1 MFVVRL
7 LAMMR
12 GRYIQRRW
20 DKEFKFVWGGAG
32 QEWEEEEEGRAGKI
46 KKKSQRLL

>member
-32 QEWEEEEEGRAGKI
+32 QEWERGRRRKGRKN
-46 KKKSQRLL
+46 